1 MRKSREITIGRI
13 ESAMLK
19 CALLVDRYG
28 DEMQPMLDR
37 LEREWRNRIRP
48 PAVDR
53 VKAMLAE
60 HQAEAGR
67 DPA

>member
-1 MRKSREITIGRI
+1 MKNASEVTVERI

-28 DEMQPMLDR
+28 EEMQPMLDR